1 MKSRGRWPVS
11 LRHLGSAYS
20 PCMTSVQGQ
29 KVKVTR
35 SRDVSADKNSAV
47 DGHIFV
53 SRLHPC
59 TTDSELI
66 DSVNSVKGDLKVID
80 VKCNQLR
87 SKYKD
92 LYSSFH
98 VAVTVNVECFKP
110 AIELF
115 STAEAWPIGVF
126 VKRYFKPCRDG
137 SV

>member
-1 MKSRGRWPVS
+1 MDMSRA
-11 LRHLGSAYS
+11 LRPYVLW
-20 PCMTSVQGQ
+20 TSSFRGY
-29 KVKVTR
+29 
-35 SRDVSADKNSAV
+35 
-47 DGHIFV
+47 
-53 SRLHPC
+53 
-59 TTDSELI
+59 TDSELI

-126 VKRYFKPCRDG
+126 VKRYFKPRRNG